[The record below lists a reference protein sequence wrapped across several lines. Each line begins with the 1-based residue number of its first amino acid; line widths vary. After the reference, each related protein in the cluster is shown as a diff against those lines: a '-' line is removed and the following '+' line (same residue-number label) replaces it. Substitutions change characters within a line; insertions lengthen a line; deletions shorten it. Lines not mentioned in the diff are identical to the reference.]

1 MFSSQNPWQDAS
13 RAYQMAP
20 EDLQAVVQL
29 AAKYGPVN
37 LMFFLRSL
45 GEPSRM
51 STMSQVTLSSN
62 ASGVPSLSYSEP
74 SLCQSETAS
83 IISQN
88 TQAHWSESADM
99 TPNYLQADVQ
109 SLSGDWSSASAP
121 RTSRDIKTSDSPMT
135 QPNLSVTSIVTTSTP
150 RKAIECTMCFVEGIV
165 VGFSRKSD
173 FKKHLQNFHH
183 TNTIWVCQYAGCPL
197 TFDFEKAYVA
207 HVKSCHTDIH
217 LPPSKA
223 RVELCPQ
230 LVFACGFRGCKD
242 RVFEAS
248 SEDEAK
254 TLRDKYFDHVAKHFD
269 MGFCVAEWE
278 YYTQMQNLLR
288 QEAVKDMWKQCVW
301 QKSIRNALRWQP
313 RSSADLKRL
322 LECRH
327 LYELPRLL
335 HWAWTLG
342 GEPYRS
348 ANLEA
353 PEPPPGIRRPLKKDC
368 PLAASRHEML
378 MKPGLLKL
386 AFPISQ
392 PPSFQFNIQQPK
404 PPPQNMF
411 LPDPRGGTSL
421 PGKTNPNPVNRPLI
435 TDQDGWSH
443 PHPGTPYHVPD
454 VNQWQEGYNFAPPP
468 QETMP
473 HSQHTSGPDGTDHP
487 MNGNPTPVPSEQM
500 QAHTSITRQPQQQH
514 ANSTHHQQTYQTPQH
529 SHPQHQY
536 SQHPHPHHP
545 GAPQQQWP
553 TSTAPLEVLTSMET
567 PLTYDHSGKPKTPK
581 RPLSVARKS
590 IDSLRLKRQHQPNIE
605 TAGIPAL
612 PSMGQPTDYNMS
624 NRHSQPGAS
633 QGPFMHEVTMTG

>member
-1 MFSSQNPWQDAS
+1 MFSASQNPWQDAS

-20 EDLQAVVQL
+20 EDIQAVVQL

-45 GEPSRM
+45 GESSRM

-62 ASGVPSLSYSEP
+62 ASGVPSLSFSEP

-88 TQAHWSESADM
+88 TQAAWSESTDIA
-99 TPNYLQADVQ
+99 PNYLQADVQ
-109 SLSGDWSSASAP
+109 SLSGEWSASAP
-121 RTSRDIKTSDSPMT
+121 HPPRDIKTSDSPMT
-135 QPNLSVTSIVTTSTP
+135 QANHSVTSIVTTSTP

-183 TNTIWVCQYAGCPL
+183 TNTVWVCQYAGCPL

-217 LPPSKA
+217 LPPNKA

-278 YYTQMQNLLR
+278 YYTQIQNLLR

-301 QKSIRNALRWQP
+301 QKSVRNALRWQP
-313 RSSADLKRL
+313 RSSADLKRM

-327 LYELPRLL
+327 LYDTPRLL

-348 ANLEA
+348 SNLDA
-353 PEPPPGIRRPLKKDC
+353 PEPPPGIKRPLKKDC
-368 PLAASRHEML
+368 PLVASRHEML
-378 MKPGLLKL
+378 MKPALLKL
-386 AFPISQ
+386 AFPVNQ
-392 PPSFQFNIQQPK
+392 PPSFQFNLQQPK

-411 LPDPRGGTSL
+411 LPDPRGGGPL
-421 PGKTNPNPVNRPLI
+421 PGKTNPNPVNRPLV
-435 TDQDGWSH
+435 TDQDAWSQ
-443 PHPGTPYHVPD
+443 PHPGTPYHAPD
-454 VNQWQEGYNFAPPP
+454 INQWQEGYNFATPA
-468 QETMP
+468 QEPIT
-473 HSQHTSGPDGTDHP
+473 HSQHPSGPEGVDHP
-487 MNGNPTPVPSEQM
+487 MSGNPVLHPEQM
-500 QAHTSITRQPQQQH
+500 QPHASLHQPPQQH
-514 ANSTHHQQTYQTPQH
+514 TTSAHHQQPYHTPQH
-529 SHPQHQY
+529 SHTQHQY
-536 SQHPHPHHP
+536 TQQPH
-545 GAPQQQWP
+545 PQQQQHPAPPPQQWA
-553 TSTAPLEVLTSMET
+553 TSAPPMEVLTSMET
-567 PLTYDHSGKPKTPK
+567 PLNYDHSTRPKTPK
-581 RPLSVARKS
+581 RPVTVTRKS
-590 IDSLRLKRQHQPNIE
+590 LDNMRLKRQHASSMEAVP
-605 TAGIPAL
+605 PL
-612 PSMGQPTDYNMS
+612 PSVGQHSEYALHSRNGQPHT
-624 NRHSQPGAS
+624 SQT
-633 QGPFMHEVTMTG
+633 PFIHEVTMTG